1 MDWNNPNFVAAAI
14 TSVTPLICFAII
26 FIFTRNNH
34 KLSYTI
40 SLLGAGACMVAGWYL
55 LLKNWTLEAPLVFT
69 EPWLVS
75 GEFIRIPFGFLLD
88 PLSLI
93 MLTIVVTIVFLVQLY
108 SVGYME
114 GDPGMGRYFSF
125 LSLFSWSM
133 TNLVIAPELIQLY
146 VFWEL
151 VGLSSYLLIGFWYE
165 KWSASQAGKKAFV
178 VTRIGDVGMFLGL
191 AIIVLHPDI
200 HTLDILKLN
209 NLDGA
214 AVMGPGLLTLSAIL
228 VFTGSIGKSA
238 QFPLHVWLPDA
249 MEGPT
254 PVSSVLHSA
263 TMVAAGVYLLA
274 RIFPFYAQSPDAMLF
289 ALTIGTVTML
299 LASTMGM
306 VASDIKQVWAY
317 STISQLGFMIMGLAA
332 GAYTAGVFHLTT
344 HAAFKCLLFNA
355 AGALIHTYHTNDFFV
370 MSEKGAREQKVPL
383 YTMTVAACALAGLP
397 FFAGFFSKEAIIAGL
412 EGLENP
418 VWLIAGLVGAAM
430 TAYYTFRVIFVLWR
444 PASEVMPYA
453 PAVMAKDA
461 HATHGGH
468 GAHGGHGGHDAH
480 HGCPTVMAVPLII
493 LAIFSVVLGY
503 IGQPLQRFLMRDA
516 SVARILEQLSGA
528 GAHHGEAAGH
538 GAEAA
543 VHHGGGLLAALG
555 IHITPMLFIAIGVA
569 LTGVAFA
576 WLDWGRKGC
585 KRVGF
590 LSAMPAVEEL
600 FRRKWYFDDMYRW
613 LIDNVLYGLFSRA
626 CILHDRRVIDGGVD
640 GVVGATVGG
649 GRVLSFIQFG
659 LIQYNF
665 VIVFAVVGLIS
676 LYFLFG

>member
-1 MDWNNPNFVAAAI
+1 MDWNNPNFIAAA
-14 TSVTPLICFAII
+14 TVSAVPLICFLII

-34 KLSYTI
+34 KLSYCI
-40 SLLGAGACMVAGWYL
+40 SITGALACMLSGWYL
-55 LLKNWTLEAPLVFT
+55 LANNWSAQKPLVFSV
-69 EPWLVS
+69 PWLTS

-88 PLSLI
+88 PLSLL
-93 MLTIVVTIVFLVQLY
+93 MLTIVVTIVFLVQVY
-108 SVGYME
+108 SVGYMA

-191 AIIVLHPDI
+191 AIIILSPGI

-209 NLDGA
+209 SPGTA
-214 AVMGPGLLTLSAIL
+214 AALGPGLLTLSAIL

-274 RIFPFYAQSPDAMLF
+274 RIFPFYSQSADAMFF
-289 ALTIGTVTML
+289 ALSIGTITML

-306 VASDIKQVWAY
+306 VATDIKQVWAY

-332 GAYTAGVFHLTT
+332 GAYAAGVFHLTT

-370 MSEKGAREQKVPL
+370 MSEKGAKGQRVPVI
-383 YTMTVAACALAGLP
+383 TMTVAACALAGLP
-397 FFAGFFSKEAIIAGL
+397 FTAGFFSKEAIIAGL
-412 EGLENP
+412 ERLDNP
-418 VWLIAGLVGAAM
+418 FWLIAGLVGAGM

-444 PASEVMPYA
+444 PSSEVVGYA
-453 PAVMAKDA
+453 APVMARDLHAAHAGHDEHHHGTPAVMAF
-461 HATHGGH
+461 
-468 GAHGGHGGHDAH
+468 
-480 HGCPTVMAVPLII
+480 PLIF
-493 LAIFSVVLGY
+493 LATLSIVLGY
-503 IGQPLQRFLMRDA
+503 VGQPLQRFLLRDKA
-516 SVARILEQLSGA
+516 VVWSLERLGLM
-528 GAHHGEAAGH
+528 GGHGEHAA
-538 GAEAA
+538 
-543 VHHGGGLLAALG
+543 HGGGLLAALG
-555 IHITPMLFIAIGVA
+555 VHLTPMLFMAIGVA
-569 LTGVAFA
+569 LSGVIWA
-576 WLDWGRKGC
+576 WYDWGRKGC

-590 LSAMPAVEEL
+590 LHACEPLEEL
-600 FRRKWYFDDMYRW
+600 FRRRWYIDDFYRW
-613 LIDNVLYGLFSRA
+613 LIDRVLYGTFSRA
-626 CILHDRRVIDGGVD
+626 CIMHDRRVIDSGVD
-640 GVVGATVGG
+640 GVVGLTVGG
-649 GRVLSFIQFG
+649 GRVLSFLQSG
-659 LIQYNF
+659 MVQYNML
-665 VIVFAVVGLIS
+665 IAFAVVGLIG
-676 LYFLFG
+676 LYFLFGC

>member
-1 MDWNNPNFVAAAI
+1 MDFNNPNCLAAAI
-14 TSVTPLICFAII
+14 TSAVPLICFLII
-26 FIFTRNNH
+26 FVFTRNNH
-34 KLSYTI
+34 KLSYWI
-40 SLLGAGACMVAGWYL
+40 SLTGAAACMLAGWYL
-55 LLKNWTLEAPLVFT
+55 LFHNWGITQPIIFT
-69 EPWLVS
+69 EWWLVS
-75 GEFIRIPFGFLLD
+75 GDFIRIPFGFLLD

-93 MLTIVVTIVFLVQLY
+93 MLNIVVTIVFLVQLY
-108 SVGYME
+108 SIGYME

-133 TNLVIAPELIQLY
+133 TNLVIAQELIQLY

-151 VGLSSYLLIGFWYE
+151 VGLASYLLIGFWYE

-178 VTRIGDVGMFLGL
+178 ATRIGDVGMFLGL
-191 AIIVLHPDI
+191 AIIVLHPSI
-200 HTLDILKLN
+200 HTLDITKLN
-209 NLDGA
+209 QLD
-214 AVMGPGLLTLSAIL
+214 AVGLMGPGLLTLSAIL

-274 RIFPFYAQSPDAMLF
+274 RVFPFYSQSPDAMTF
-289 ALTIGTVTML
+289 ALAIGTITML
-299 LASTMGM
+299 LSSTMGM

-370 MSEKGAREQKVPL
+370 MSEKGARSQKVPV

-412 EGLENP
+412 ERLNNP
-418 VWLIAGLVGAAM
+418 LWLVAGLVGAGM

-444 PASEVMPYA
+444 PSSEVVAYA
-453 PAVMAKDA
+453 PPLMAKDA
-461 HATHGGH
+461 HGAPAHGAGH
-468 GAHGGHGGHDAH
+468 GAAHGHDEHH
-480 HGCPTVMAVPLII
+480 HGTPAVMAIPLIV
-493 LAIFSVVLGY
+493 LATLSVVLGY
-503 IGQPLQRFLMRDA
+503 FGQPIQRFLAGDP
-516 SVARILEQLSGA
+516 SVAKALEHLGA
-528 GAHHGEAAGH
+528 VGGHGEGH
-538 GAEAA
+538 EAA
-543 VHHGGGLLAALG
+543 SGILAALG
-555 IHITPMLFIAIGVA
+555 VHLNPMLFIAIGIALSGVA
-569 LTGVAFA
+569 LA

-590 LSAMPAVEEL
+590 LHVAPGLEEL
-600 FRRKWYFDDMYRW
+600 FRRRWYFDDMYRW
-613 LIDNVLYGLFSRA
+613 LIDNVLYGIFSRT
-626 CILHDRRVIDGGVD
+626 CITHDRKVIDAGVD

-649 GRVLSFIQFG
+649 GRVLSFAQFG

-665 VIVFAVVGLIS
+665 LIVFSVVAAIGLY
-676 LYFLFG
+676 LLFG